1 MTGWVGWYKK
11 NAWLPVAASMLL
23 WVASSFIKFSG
34 ATAQA
39 ELSLA
44 AAVAFAVAVTLLMTV
59 KLADYLSTGSEAVV
73 RQRGRNVAI
82 ALALGA
88 FALLFYAATIV
99 RMGAAVP
106 NRPLTISPLVSMGSS
121 VR

>member
-1 MTGWVGWYKK
+1 MMGFVSWYKK

-23 WVASSFIKFSG
+23 WVATSFIKTGG
-34 ATAQA
+34 AAA

-44 AAVAFAVAVTLLMTV
+44 AAVAFAVAVTLLMAV
-59 KLADYLSTGSEAVV
+59 KLADYLNTGSEVVV

-88 FALLFYAATIV
+88 FAILFYAATIV
-99 RMGAAVP
+99 RMGANVA
-106 NRPLTISPLVSMGSS
+106 NRPLMMSPLVSAWS
-121 VR
+121 VAP